1 MPRNPNK
8 RPCQVPGCRAWA
20 KHGHELCSSHL
31 TSRAIGSQAQ
41 RVLPLLRLAARAPEP
56 APLTAKPAPLTA
68 KPEPLTA
75 KPAPLTAKPAPLTA
89 KPAPLTAE
97 AAGSA
102 GDDPLAVID
111 EELRQLLA
119 ARARFSEWLDA
130 DPDAAVTPTQFL
142 RAWSDSATRVV
153 QLLRARAELRGE
165 HAGALD
171 ALMQS
176 VYDEIEALLA
186 APPDEERPAPTEVR
200 DGQIVD

>member
-56 APLTAKPAPLTA
+56 APLTAKP
-68 KPEPLTA
+68 E
-75 KPAPLTAKPAPLTA
+75 
-89 KPAPLTAE
+89 PLTAE

>member
-56 APLTAKPAPLTA
+56 APLTAKP
-68 KPEPLTA
+68 EPLTA
-75 KPAPLTAKPAPLTA
+75 KPAPRTAKPE
-89 KPAPLTAE
+89 PLTAE

>member
-56 APLTAKPAPLTA
+56 A
-68 KPEPLTA
+68 PLTA

>member
-68 KPEPLTA
+68 KPAPRTA
-75 KPAPLTAKPAPLTA
+75 KPE
-89 KPAPLTAE
+89 PLTAE

>member
-56 APLTAKPAPLTA
+56 APLTAKP
-68 KPEPLTA
+68 E
-75 KPAPLTAKPAPLTA
+75 PLTAKPAPLTA